1 MDAERIT
8 AALAKIEQAR
18 RMLDEGVRELAAA
31 TSVAVTNVV
40 SPRNVRRP
48 PGESDELA
56 AARAKRILRAHGFVP
71 TRER

>member
-1 MDAERIT
+1 MDAGRIT

-31 TSVAVTNVV
+31 TSVVATSVV
-40 SPRNVRRP
+40 SPRSVRRP
-48 PGESDELA
+48 PGASDDLA